1 MHHVTWSKSLLEVQV
16 GKLGCVS
23 TGVIALISRAV
34 VGGLEPGF
42 FFCKVSEGFK
52 VSCKLCGL
60 RELRQGDRFFFFFKY
75 KMLELLGVT
84 SQFRAPLNRVYMNM

>member
-60 RELRQGDRFFFFFKY
+60 RECRQGDRIFLKY

-84 SQFRAPLNRVYMNM
+84 SQFMATLNRVYMNM